1 MTVNLKK
8 LPDPIFITDR
18 EPFLRTIHSF
28 LKEDKLAVDTEAN
41 SLHAYQEQVCLI
53 QLSTVEKDYIV
64 DPFALDDLSA
74 LGEVFF
80 DPAVE
85 KIFHASEYDLN
96 ILYDDFGFEF
106 QNLFDTMLAA
116 RILGRKK
123 LGLDSLLEEF
133 AGVQSNKKYQRAD
146 WGQRPLTGD
155 MLRYAQKDTHYL
167 IKIRNALAEEL
178 RDSGR
183 WAIAQEDFSLACKVH
198 TRPKKEKLP
207 PCWRI
212 HGSQDLS
219 PQEAA
224 ILEELCAFRDRVAR
238 QKDQPLFKILGN
250 KTLLA
255 LAESAPKSKQT
266 FESLPVTQN
275 TNVKRYKEALWK
287 AIQKGWEASPL
298 LPPERERPDRDTL
311 DRLHAL
317 KNWRK
322 KKAREVG
329 LNSAVILPRFLVAE
343 IAKENPKTRAE
354 LGEILSDV
362 PLRFEHYWK
371 ELLAVLSHY

>member
-133 AGVQSNKKYQRAD
+133 AGVQSNKKYQRAN
-146 WGQRPLTGD
+146 WGQRPLTDD

-167 IKIRNALAEEL
+167 IKIRDALAEEL
-178 RDSGR
+178 RESGR

-198 TRPKKEKLP
+198 RRPKKEKLP

-219 PQEAA
+219 PQKAA
-224 ILEELCAFRDRVAR
+224 ILENLCAFRDRVAR

-275 TNVKRYKEALWK
+275 TNVKRYKEALWE

-371 ELLAVLSHY
+371 ELLTVLSHY

>member
-343 IAKENPKTRAE
+343 IAKKNPKTRAE